1 MDESGI
7 ERSGRS
13 SRPSRVN
20 ERERS
25 PGAWLAYGVSMGA
38 IMLLVAAMLVVGIWG
53 TGFGI
58 WDTGSLISLLAAV
71 FLFGCAFTCGML
83 APTVLRSLAKGIT
96 GLMGMWTVEQDL
108 PPSGTPGATVEGDG
122 PELRLLEAIGRHGEV
137 TPARAALEAKLPVA
151 EADRRLTELAESGY
165 LEVKVEDGKIVYRL

>member
-1 MDESGI
+1 MEESRI

-13 SRPSRVN
+13 SRTSRVN

-38 IMLLVAAMLVVGIWG
+38 IMLLVATMLVVGIWG
-53 TGFGI
+53 TGFGA
-58 WDTGSLISLLAAV
+58 WDTDSLTPLLAAV

-96 GLMGMWTVEQDL
+96 GLMRVWTVEQDL
-108 PPSGTPGATVEGDG
+108 SPSGTPGATVEGDG

-137 TPARAALEAKLPVA
+137 TPVRAALEAKLPVA

-165 LEVKVEDGKIVYRL
+165 LEVRVEDGKIVYRL